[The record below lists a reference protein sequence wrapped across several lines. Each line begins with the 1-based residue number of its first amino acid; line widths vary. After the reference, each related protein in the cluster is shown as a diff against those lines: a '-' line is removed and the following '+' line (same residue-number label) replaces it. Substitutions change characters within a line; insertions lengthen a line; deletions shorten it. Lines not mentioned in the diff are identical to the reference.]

1 MKRLAWRSVGAV
13 VFLLAILGSVNLG
26 LWVSDREPPIE
37 YEAAQALQQSVP
49 QGGTIDIEFSVFRRR
64 ICPLMTKRWLYD
76 AAGERHSIPQ
86 FTTGLKL
93 LAGRETYR
101 RSITVPSA
109 ATPGPARYEVTL
121 DYICNPL
128 QNWIGPI
135 QVTSP
140 PIKFTITPTVDK
152 LQEPIGPDG

>member
-1 MKRLAWRSVGAV
+1 MRTFGWRLLGVIFFA
-13 VFLLAILGSVNLG
+13 LAILGSFNLA

-37 YEAAQALQQSVP
+37 YEGVRALAQSVP
-49 QGGTIDIEFSVFRRR
+49 QGGSIEVEFSVFRRR
-64 ICPLMTKRWLYD
+64 ICPLVARRWLYD
-76 AAGERHSIPQ
+76 AAGDRHSVPQ
-86 FTTGLKL
+86 YTAGLRL

-101 RSITVPSA
+101 RAITIPTA

-128 QNWIGPI
+128 QQLIGPI

-140 PIKFTITPTVDK
+140 PIRFTITPGNVPPP
-152 LQEPIGPDG
+152 EGVGDG